1 MSLNRLFLLF
11 FIFIFSSCGFYKMNG
26 VTIPPDVESVSIQ
39 YIENNAQIINPLLSQ
54 IVSEKLKNKFISDTR
69 LRLTA
74 QNGDF
79 ALQGEITEYTVEPV
93 SIQNNTSSSLNRLK
107 ITMRVKM
114 DCLKHP
120 KLSFDQSFTQF
131 QDFDA
136 NKSFTSV
143 ETNLVNSITDM
154 LIQEVFNK
162 TAINW

>member
-1 MSLNRLFLLF
+1 MSLNKLVILSFL
-11 FIFIFSSCGFYKMNG
+11 FIFSSCGFYKMNG
-26 VTIPPDVESVSIQ
+26 VSIPPDVESVSIQ
-39 YIENNAQIINPLLSQ
+39 YIENKALIINPLLSQ
-54 IVSEKLKNKFISDTR
+54 TVSEKLKNKFISETR
-69 LRLTA
+69 LLLTA

-79 ALQGEITEYTVEPV
+79 ALQGEITDYTVEPV
-93 SIQNNTSSSLNRLK
+93 SIQNNTTSTLNRLK
-107 ITMRVKM
+107 ITIRIKM

-143 ETNLVNSITDM
+143 ETNLVSTITDM
-154 LIQEVFNK
+154 LVQEIFNK

>member
-1 MSLNRLFLLF
+1 MSLNKLVILSL
-11 FIFIFSSCGFYKMNG
+11 ILIISSCGFYKMNG

-39 YIENNAQIINPLLSQ
+39 YFDNKAQIVNPLLSQ
-54 IVSEKLKNKFISDTR
+54 TISERLKNKFISETR
-69 LRLTA
+69 LTLTA

-107 ITMRVKM
+107 ITVRVKM
-114 DCLKHP
+114 DCTKHP
-120 KLSFDQSFTQF
+120 KMSFDQSFTQF

-143 ETNLVNSITDM
+143 ETNLVSSITDM
-154 LIQEVFNK
+154 LVQEIFNK